1 MFLRC
6 LSSCDL
12 NLSTEQEDTMH
23 TYLGNLLN
31 ILICNGQDIEMKEE
45 VE

>member
-12 NLSTEQEDTMH
+12 HLTTEQEDTMH
-23 TYLGNLLN
+23 TYLGNLLKN
-31 ILICNGQDIEMKEE
+31 PYEAPSKVIVL
-45 VE
+45 